1 MGFRIE
7 LDGMALPTGQEL
19 LVQLTPFDELS
30 ETPGNLT
37 VGAAAVNVTAV
48 SSSLDYYFTFR
59 NVSTS
64 GQIIGLGIA
73 DTVTIANAQ
82 ILLYPGEQIQLQFV
96 SVSYWAIADA
106 AGGVLRRHCLST
118 S

>member
-7 LDGMALPTGQEL
+7 LDGLAIPTDQEF
-19 LVQLTPFDELS
+19 LVRITPFDELS
-30 ETPGNLT
+30 ETPGNLA
-37 VGAAAVNVTAV
+37 VGLAAVNVTAV
-48 SSSLDYYFTFR
+48 NNSLDYYFTFR

-64 GQIIGLGIA
+64 GQIIGLGI
-73 DTVTIANAQ
+73 DNTVTIANAG
-82 ILLYPGEQIQLQFV
+82 ILLYPGESIQLQFV

-106 AGGVLRRHCLST
+106 AAGVLRRHCLST